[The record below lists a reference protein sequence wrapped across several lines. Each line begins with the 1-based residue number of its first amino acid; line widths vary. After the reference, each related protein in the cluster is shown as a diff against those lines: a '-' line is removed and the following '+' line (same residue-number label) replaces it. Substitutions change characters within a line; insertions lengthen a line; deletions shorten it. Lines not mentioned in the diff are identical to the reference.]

1 MSPSISPNL
10 VFFRKDFDP
19 KGERT
24 VGVLTKLDNL
34 NSSTDKKRVSE
45 ILENKTKYLNLGKF
59 TNPQSLIV
67 MFYVSNAD
75 AETSRICWCCKS
87 KPGGH

>member
-1 MSPSISPNL
+1 MPLNMLLGMIRF
-10 VFFRKDFDP
+10 VKCHHQIHQTCFFRKDFDP

-67 MFYVSNAD
+67 ML
-75 AETSRICWCCKS
+75 CK
-87 KPGGH
+87 